1 MTQLLDHAA
10 YRRDYRRGLTGLRGI
25 AALWVLLYHAWVYSV
40 PKQMQFGLLGM
51 QFDVTP
57 LFSAGFVGVDLFFV
71 LSAYLLGARYFR
83 WIEGRD
89 SRPVLSQ
96 YLLRRARRIFPAYL
110 FQLLLILLLAAT
122 TTLYVFPSAAALFAH
137 LFFYFSLPPLWVTQ
151 LNGVWWTLPTE
162 FYFYLLLPLLVLLL
176 RGRSSRWL
184 IVLVIVSA
192 IVYRYWVFLHFHQR
206 GAELMSVLMGNT
218 LGYLDGF
225 SLGLLASWLS
235 VRIEN
240 RTLPAR
246 WMDLLFVLG
255 WLGLLASIGILASI
269 FTEYWR
275 GHPLLFVRNLII
287 AGPTC
292 LIVMATRH
300 GSPLAHALLSNPV
313 IFFCGIVSYS
323 LYLWHL
329 PVILILSKS
338 SFFMNYSGYPLIW
351 YLLAAVPL
359 SLLCAWLS
367 YRYIEAPFLI
377 NKTTGKHH
385 PKMVT

>member
-1 MTQLLDHAA
+1 MTRLLDHAA

-40 PKQMQFGLLGM
+40 PREMQFGLLGL

-83 WIEGRD
+83 WIEGRA
-89 SRPVLSQ
+89 SRPALAR

-110 FQLLLILLLAAT
+110 FQLAVLLLLAAT
-122 TTLYVFPSAAALFAH
+122 TTLYAFPSGVDLIAH
-137 LFFYFSLPPLWVTQ
+137 FFFYFSLPPLWVTQ

-162 FYFYLLLPLLVLLL
+162 FYFYLILPLLALLL
-176 RGRSSRWL
+176 RGPTSRWS
-184 IVLVIVSA
+184 IILVIAASIA
-192 IVYRYWVFLHFHQR
+192 YRYWVFLHFHGR
-206 GAELMSVLMGNT
+206 GAEWMSVMMGNT

-235 VRIEN
+235 VRLED
-240 RTLPAR
+240 RVLQAR

-255 WLGLLASIGILASI
+255 WSGLLASIWALASVYP
-269 FTEYWR
+269 EYWN
-275 GHPLLFVRNLII
+275 GHPLLFLRNLMI
-287 AGPTC
+287 AGPAC

-300 GSPLAHALLSNPV
+300 GSRLAHVALSNRL

-329 PVILILSKS
+329 PVILMLSKS
-338 SFFMNYSGYPLIW
+338 DFFTSYPGYPLAA
-351 YLLAAVPL
+351 YLLTAVPL

-377 NKTTGKHH
+377 NKPAQARHQN
-385 PKMVT
+385 